1 MEAKRLAVA
10 KIKATEAPFNFYE
23 RDKEEQMK
31 KNNKLNY
38 LHSLV
43 NLHHLELEKFHIKFL
58 FLYINKWLM
67 KPFMKERN
75 V

>member
-31 KNNKLNY
+31 KK
-38 LHSLV
+38 
-43 NLHHLELEKFHIKFL
+43 
-58 FLYINKWLM
+58 
-67 KPFMKERN
+67 
-75 V
+75 